1 MTPLNLDG
9 LTPVPATHVA
19 AIVTSL
25 EMRARPALPE
35 PEPPPLP
42 LDAIGAD
49 IARYRALFDR
59 VGAPWLWFSRRRIDD
74 AALAAILADP
84 AVEALAL
91 TEGGRDIGLLEL
103 DARVPGEVEIAFFG
117 LAPEAIGQG
126 AGRRLMTEALRRAWS
141 RPVRRVWVH
150 TCTFDH
156 PGAVAFYERSG
167 FCAFARAIEV
177 VPDPRLSGHLPRD
190 AAPHVPVLA

>member
-1 MTPLNLDG
+1 MTTLNLDG
-9 LTPVPATHVA
+9 LTPVPDTHVA

-35 PEPPPLP
+35 TDGSPLP

-49 IARYRALFDR
+49 LPRYRALFAR
-59 VGAPWLWFSRRRIDD
+59 IGTPWLWFSRRRIDD
-74 AALAAILADP
+74 AALAAILGDP
-84 AVEALAL
+84 AVTAWAWREDGQDL
-91 TEGGRDIGLLEL
+91 GLLEL
-103 DARVPGEVEIAFFG
+103 DERVPGEVEIAFFG
-117 LAPEAIGQG
+117 LAPGAIGRG
-126 AGRRLMTEALRRAWS
+126 IGRRMMTEALRRAWS

-156 PGAVAFYERSG
+156 PGAVTFYERSG
-167 FCAFARAIEV
+167 FRAFARQIEV
-177 VPDPRLSGHLPRD
+177 VPDPRLAGHLPRE